1 MRERSRGMPWAALVG
16 LLGSMSLMASASYAS
31 SFVDIRSEEEVLL
44 LFWDPSILCT
54 ELQPNESS
62 LETYLKRR
70 GTLERVPIDGPVWG
84 FTANDVWCEL
94 KLRNATPGDKH
105 LRLEA
110 RYAFY
115 DLIEV
120 FLSKE
125 DSDWDKILSAGDDRP
140 FHQRPITSTG
150 FVAPFSLAEGE
161 QGSLIVSMRSVELT
175 ATPFIVLG
183 IERHHRLSENFRLAY
198 GIVYGG
204 ALLLA
209 LFHLVLFFFTR
220 NFGYLF
226 FTAFV
231 VVLTLF
237 LASYRGLGFELIWP
251 NSVVW
256 HQLSLP
262 VFGGLTQ
269 LAFLGLAASFV
280 PFRKLS
286 SAWRNSAIFIGSLQP
301 ILIAYSVVNYS
312 EFSYIAS
319 GVTAFFTG
327 TWIICIVVRAWRMS
341 RAVKFF
347 GTAIS
352 VMVLGSL
359 IDAGRGL
366 SISSVENMF
375 APEHGKL
382 GFDLILFIWQHPS
395 ELALLFGDIIIAAGL
410 ADQINVLR
418 SDRERLRKEALD
430 AALVSQEKLKSEV
443 ERQTLE
449 LKESRDRLL
458 KIDEEKTAF
467 FRMVS
472 HELRTPLTLLQ
483 LPLER
488 LEEEM
493 GENSSLDMARRN
505 AMRLQRLVN
514 QLLDLQKS
522 EVGRR
527 EEPLIRIEVH
537 PFLATAGLYFAEA
550 ALAKG
555 VHFELRRDGAVID
568 PSADYGEPLYM
579 HADIDGL
586 EKIVFN
592 YLANALKF
600 TDAGGTIALGYRSLD
615 SGEIR
620 IEVTDTGV
628 GITDQDI
635 KRLFSAFTQLDD
647 SAARKVE
654 GTGLGLA
661 LCKQLAEYMG
671 GQVGVSSVVGEGS
684 TFYLD
689 VPEIEVGTD
698 VESLDWAPRE
708 WLMAEHQQR
717 RGELRSDDGSGLSTV
732 DGGGKRV
739 LVVDDLPDMRS
750 LLGSLLE
757 ANGYTVLEAS
767 DGQQA
772 LTLASRQSL
781 DLMITDWMMPEMS
794 GPELIASIREL
805 PEKQGIPI
813 ILLTANADE
822 RARIEGVDTG
832 ADAFLSKP
840 FQNRELLATVRN
852 LLSLKVREG
861 ELENL
866 VIELRQTQ
874 EQLVA
879 QSRMATLGELASGL
893 AHEIRNPMNLAQ
905 GGVEEITEALK
916 EPERDTAFDQ
926 QIEGLVSLIQRGID
940 RIESVIG
947 RLHRLSQVRKSKVGG
962 SSDLAA
968 VVEDLRSFLN
978 LSEAG
983 RGALV
988 QVEIPEGIEVGLDSG
1003 ALNQVLLNLSLNA
1016 IQAGGKDVTLQLTY
1030 MPHER
1035 EDLAGLLRVSDNG
1048 PGIPEEVGE
1057 RIFEPFYTGRAE
1069 GTGLG
1074 LPLCRTIVREAGGRL
1089 WLDADYKDGAS
1100 FCIELPRPTDD
1111 DSLKVRAVAS
1121 ETSSSA

>member
-1 MRERSRGMPWAALVG
+1 MLPVVEYHKAKALQILFEGGGLACVELPRDASTLDDFERAAVEG
-16 LLGSMSLMASASYAS
+16 
-31 SFVDIRSEEEVLL
+31 R
-44 LFWDPSILCT
+44 
-54 ELQPNESS
+54 
-62 LETYLKRR
+62 LKR
-70 GTLERVPIDGPVWG
+70 LDSPVWG
-84 FTANDVWCEL
+84 FTNGTVWCATRVLNASDESTSLHLEFSYGFYDQIVFYQRDEISGDLVERLKMGDRKPFHERPIRVPGFVFPFELNRGQATEIVVSMTALELMATPAILITPQRNSEL
-94 KLRNATPGDKH
+94 KRNWSIIGGA
-105 LRLEA
+105 
-110 RYAFY
+110 
-115 DLIEV
+115 
-120 FLSKE
+120 
-125 DSDWDKILSAGDDRP
+125 
-140 FHQRPITSTG
+140 
-150 FVAPFSLAEGE
+150 
-161 QGSLIVSMRSVELT
+161 
-175 ATPFIVLG
+175 
-183 IERHHRLSENFRLAY
+183 
-198 GIVYGG
+198 VYGG
-204 ALLLA
+204 SCLLA
-209 LFHLVLFFFTR
+209 IFHVILFLFTR
-220 NFGYLF
+220 NYSYLIF
-226 FTAFV
+226 SGFVLAHAAFTLSF
-231 VVLTLF
+231 
-237 LASYRGLGFELIWP
+237 RGIGFELFWP
-251 NSVVW
+251 NSVEW
-256 HQLSLP
+256 HHRSIPFFNAVTQLFWLLLTTHYLSNSSVPKRLTQFGKWLGTILVLMLAYPFLEPGVGPFIAMSLLSL
-262 VFGGLTQ
+262 VTYCWIVAVVIFAWRSSRGAKFYALSFGLT
-269 LAFLGLAASFV
+269 LTFTMLDSLRIFKVFDYVFV
-280 PFRKLS
+280 
-286 SAWRNSAIFIGSLQP
+286 
-301 ILIAYSVVNYS
+301 YS
-312 EFSYIAS
+312 ESARFLADVLYFVWAHPTEI
-319 GVTAFFTG
+319 GV
-327 TWIICIVVRAWRMS
+327 
-341 RAVKFF
+341 
-347 GTAIS
+347 
-352 VMVLGSL
+352 L
-359 IDAGRGL
+359 
-366 SISSVENMF
+366 F
-375 APEHGKL
+375 A
-382 GFDLILFIWQHPS
+382 
-395 ELALLFGDIIIAAGL
+395 ELLLAAGL

-418 SDRERLRKEALD
+418 TDRERLRKEALD

-488 LEEEM
+488 LEDEM
-493 GENSSLDMARRN
+493 GENPSLDMARRN

-555 VHFELRRDGAVID
+555 VHFELRRDGAAID
-568 PSADYGEPLYM
+568 PSEDDGEPLYM

-600 TDAGGTIALGYRSLD
+600 TDAGGTIALGYRSLE
-615 SGEIR
+615 SGNIR
-620 IEVTDTGV
+620 IEVSDTGV
-628 GITDQDI
+628 GISQEDI

-671 GQVGVSSVVGEGS
+671 GQVGVSSAVGEGS
-684 TFYLD
+684 TFYLE
-689 VPEIEVGTD
+689 VPAIEVTTE
-698 VESLDWAPRE
+698 VAALEWAPRE

-717 RGELRSDDGSGLSTV
+717 LGELRSEDGFGVSAV
-732 DGGGKRV
+732 DSGGKRV

-750 LLGSLLE
+750 LLGALLKE
-757 ANGYTVLEAS
+757 NGYTIVEAG
-767 DGQQA
+767 DGQEA
-772 LTLASRQSL
+772 LALASRQPL

-805 PEKQGIPI
+805 PEKQGLPI

-861 ELENL
+861 ELEGL
-866 VIELRQTQ
+866 VVELRQTQ

-916 EPERDTAFDQ
+916 EPERDKAFDQ

-983 RGALV
+983 RGA
-988 QVEIPEGIEVGLDSG
+988 QVELNIPEGIEVGLDSG

-1016 IQAGGKDVTLQLTY
+1016 IQAGGKDVTLSLTY
-1030 MPHER
+1030 EPHAQ
-1035 EDLAGLLRVSDNG
+1035 EDLVGMLRVTDNG
-1048 PGIPEEVGE
+1048 PGIPDEVGE

-1074 LPLCRTIVREAGGRL
+1074 LPLCRTIIREAGGRL
-1089 WLDADYKDGAS
+1089 WLDSDYAGGAS
-1100 FCIELPRPTDD
+1100 FCIELPRPTED
-1111 DSLKVRAVAS
+1111 DSLKVQAVAP
-1121 ETSSSA
+1121 ETSSDA

>member
-1 MRERSRGMPWAALVG
+1 MEPG
-16 LLGSMSLMASASYAS
+16 Y
-31 SFVDIRSEEEVLL
+31 FI
-44 LFWDPSILCT
+44 
-54 ELQPNESS
+54 
-62 LETYLKRR
+62 
-70 GTLERVPIDGPVWG
+70 
-84 FTANDVWCEL
+84 AN
-94 KLRNATPGDKH
+94 
-105 LRLEA
+105 
-110 RYAFY
+110 F
-115 DLIEV
+115 
-120 FLSKE
+120 
-125 DSDWDKILSAGDDRP
+125 
-140 FHQRPITSTG
+140 
-150 FVAPFSLAEGE
+150 
-161 QGSLIVSMRSVELT
+161 
-175 ATPFIVLG
+175 
-183 IERHHRLSENFRLAY
+183 
-198 GIVYGG
+198 
-204 ALLLA
+204 LLA
-209 LFHLVLFFFTR
+209 V
-220 NFGYLF
+220 
-226 FTAFV
+226 
-231 VVLTLF
+231 
-237 LASYRGLGFELIWP
+237 
-251 NSVVW
+251 
-256 HQLSLP
+256 
-262 VFGGLTQ
+262 
-269 LAFLGLAASFV
+269 
-280 PFRKLS
+280 
-286 SAWRNSAIFIGSLQP
+286 
-301 ILIAYSVVNYS
+301 
-312 EFSYIAS
+312 
-319 GVTAFFTG
+319 
-327 TWIICIVVRAWRMS
+327 
-341 RAVKFF
+341 
-347 GTAIS
+347 
-352 VMVLGSL
+352 
-359 IDAGRGL
+359 
-366 SISSVENMF
+366 
-375 APEHGKL
+375 
-382 GFDLILFIWQHPS
+382 
-395 ELALLFGDIIIAAGL
+395 GL
-410 ADQINVLR
+410 ADQINLLS

-493 GENSSLDMARRN
+493 GENPSLDMAQRN

-527 EEPLIRIEVH
+527 EEPLIRIDVH
-537 PFLATAGLYFAEA
+537 AFLATAGLFFAEA

-568 PSADYGEPLYM
+568 PSEDDGEPVYI

-600 TDAGGTIALGYRSLD
+600 TDVGGTIALGYRSSE
-615 SGEIR
+615 SGTIR
-620 IEVTDTGV
+620 IEVSDTGV
-628 GITDQDI
+628 GISAEDI

-661 LCKQLAEYMG
+661 LCKQLAGYMG
-671 GQVGVSSVVGEGS
+671 GQVGVSSAVGEGS

-689 VPEIEVGTD
+689 VPAIEVTTE
-698 VESLDWAPRE
+698 VASLEWAPRE

-717 RGELRSDDGSGLSTV
+717 LGELRSEDGSGLSAV
-732 DGGGKRV
+732 DGGGKRI

-750 LLGSLLE
+750 LLGSLLK
-757 ANGYTVLEAS
+757 ANGYTIVEAG
-767 DGQQA
+767 DGQEA
-772 LTLASRQSL
+772 LALASRQPL

-805 PEKQGIPI
+805 PEKQGLPI

-861 ELENL
+861 ELEGL
-866 VIELRQTQ
+866 VVELRQTQ

-916 EPERDTAFDQ
+916 EPERDKAFDQ

-983 RGALV
+983 RGA
-988 QVEIPEGIEVGLDSG
+988 QVELDIPEGIEVGLDSG

-1016 IQAGGKDVTLQLTY
+1016 IQAGGKDVTLRLTY
-1030 MPHER
+1030 EPHAR
-1035 EDLAGLLRVSDNG
+1035 RGLSWNASCYRQW
-1048 PGIPEEVGE
+1048 PGH
-1057 RIFEPFYTGRAE
+1057 
-1069 GTGLG
+1069 
-1074 LPLCRTIVREAGGRL
+1074 
-1089 WLDADYKDGAS
+1089 S
-1100 FCIELPRPTDD
+1100 
-1111 DSLKVRAVAS
+1111 
-1121 ETSSSA
+1121 

>member
-1 MRERSRGMPWAALVG
+1 MTRFLPGSCRCQLRWWAYL
-16 LLGSMSLMASASYAS
+16 ASIVVCFWISFSAAASPA
-31 SFVDIRSEEEVLL
+31 IQ
-44 LFWDPSILCT
+44 WT
-54 ELQPNESS
+54 ELKAPLAL
-62 LETYLKRR
+62 LEVPQLQCV
-70 GTLERVPIDGPVWG
+70 GIPQDQSGLERARAELDALAPGAVSPVIWG
-84 FTANDVWCEL
+84 FGDTVVWCRLTVLNTEERTQEL
-94 KLRNATPGDKH
+94 HWDF
-105 LRLEA
+105 

-115 DLIEV
+115 DFIRFYVSQGGEAPRLQASMGD
-120 FLSKE
+120 FLPFDQRLVST
-125 DSDWDKILSAGDDRP
+125 AGFEFP
-140 FHQRPITSTG
+140 FELAPDEEITLYAEMTSTELL
-150 FVAPFSLAEGE
+150 VTPSLLMTSET
-161 QGSLIVSMRSVELT
+161 SR
-175 ATPFIVLG
+175 
-183 IERHHRLSENFRLAY
+183 RLNKHWSFASGL
-198 GIVYGG
+198 VYGG
-204 ALLLA
+204 SLLLG
-209 LFHLVLFFFTR
+209 LFH
-220 NFGYLF
+220 
-226 FTAFV
+226 
-231 VVLTLF
+231 
-237 LASYRGLGFELIWP
+237 
-251 NSVVW
+251 
-256 HQLSLP
+256 
-262 VFGGLTQ
+262 
-269 LAFLGLAASFV
+269 
-280 PFRKLS
+280 
-286 SAWRNSAIFIGSLQP
+286 
-301 ILIAYSVVNYS
+301 
-312 EFSYIAS
+312 
-319 GVTAFFTG
+319 
-327 TWIICIVVRAWRMS
+327 
-341 RAVKFF
+341 
-347 GTAIS
+347 
-352 VMVLGSL
+352 
-359 IDAGRGL
+359 
-366 SISSVENMF
+366 
-375 APEHGKL
+375 
-382 GFDLILFIWQHPS
+382 LILFIFTRNTKFFVFAGFVFAQTMFLMSFRGVAFEILWPNLVDWHHKTIPFFSALAQASSIALVVSYLPVDKLKPIWLKVAHALIVLNLLMAGLPWLDS
-395 ELALLFGDIIIAAGL
+395 GSGPFFLLSVGSFLSVTWVFLCSIAAWRIDRSARVVASSFTIMILFLALDTIRVNQLVGDGIEFGSESLSTLGDFTLFWLARPAELGFFIAEFLLAVGL

-418 SDRERLRKEALD
+418 SDRARLRKEALD

-458 KIDEEKTAF
+458 RIDEEKTAF

-493 GENSSLDMARRN
+493 GDNASLDMARRN

-555 VHFELRRDGAVID
+555 VRFELRREGRALD
-568 PSADYGEPLYM
+568 PSEDYGDPLYM

-586 EKIVFN
+586 EKIIFN
-592 YLANALKF
+592 FLANALKF
-600 TDAGGTIALGYRSLD
+600 TDAGGTIALGYRRLD

-620 IEVTDTGV
+620 IEVTDTGI
-628 GITDQDI
+628 GISEEDI

-647 SAARKVE
+647 SEARKVE

-661 LCKQLAEYMG
+661 LSKQLAEYMG

-689 VPEIEVGTD
+689 IHEIEVATE
-698 VESLDWAPRE
+698 VESLEWSPRE

-717 RGELRSDDGSGLSTV
+717 RGELRSDDASELSIV
-732 DGGGKRV
+732 DGRGKSV
-739 LVVDDLPDMRS
+739 LIVDDLPDMRA
-750 LLGSLLE
+750 LLTSLLE
-757 ANGYTVLEAS
+757 AQGYHVIEAS
-767 DGQQA
+767 DGQEA
-772 LTLASRQSL
+772 LTLASRQPL

-794 GPELIASIREL
+794 GPELIASLREL
-805 PEKQGIPI
+805 PGKQGLPI

-861 ELENL
+861 ELEDL

-905 GGVEEITEALK
+905 GGVEEISEALK
-916 EPERDTAFDQ
+916 EPERDAAFDK

-968 VVEDLRSFLN
+968 VVDDLRSFLN

-988 QVEIPEGIEVGLDSG
+988 EVDVPDGVEVGLDSG

-1016 IQAGGKDVTLQLTY
+1016 IQAGGKEVTLKLFYEPSQT
-1030 MPHER
+1030 EN
-1035 EDLAGLLRVSDNG
+1035 LAGVLRVSDNG
-1048 PGIPEEVGE
+1048 PGIPGNIGE

-1089 WLDADYKDGAS
+1089 WLDTNYPGGAS

-1111 DSLKVRAVAS
+1111 DSLEVA
-1121 ETSSSA
+1121 TLPMD